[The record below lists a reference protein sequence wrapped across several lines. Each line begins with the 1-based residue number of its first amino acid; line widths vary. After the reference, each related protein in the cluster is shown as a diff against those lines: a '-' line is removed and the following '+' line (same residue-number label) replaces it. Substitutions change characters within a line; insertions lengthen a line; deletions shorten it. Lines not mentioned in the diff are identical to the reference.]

1 MVGFVESAPIEEPV
15 SPIAPFLSLLR
26 QHDAHTFYNYNDKY
40 DAAVHGG
47 WGVGAGGRAGAVQR
61 QRIVKPVVSV
71 VLVILSHVFF
81 SKHH

>member
-1 MVGFVESAPIEEPV
+1 MLGFVESAPMEEPV

-26 QHDAHTFYNYNDKY
+26 QHDAHTFYNYNDEY

-47 WGVGAGGRAGAVQR
+47 WGAGAVQR
-61 QRIVKPVVSV
+61 QRIVKQVVSV
-71 VLVILSHVFF
+71 VLVILSHVFV